1 MVVRAEAQARDHL
14 AVITGRSAGAAL
26 RAAIDAADG
35 RLVSWRPSQV
45 DHRPGR
51 VTAAYQAW
59 VCWGRGGRPSE
70 ETFGATVGGDMPSG
84 VTVVTDGS
92 NSIGVWRVPH
102 DPDLPGLAT
111 AMDPDTVGRLLKRF
125 GITGGRVRLRLR
137 SYRPRRRAVVE
148 ASAAGGRL
156 FLKVVRPHKA
166 RELHD
171 RHRVLTDAGLPS
183 PASLGWTDDGV
194 VVLTALAGTPLRQAL
209 RSSSGPWPAPRELTA
224 LLDRL
229 PDALLYNPARPSWS
243 ERADHYAHQVATS
256 MPELGPR
263 VRAIADEIESH
274 LQFGPVTP
282 VHGDLYEHQILVDG
296 GRVSGVL
303 DLDTAGPGDR
313 VDDLACVIGHL
324 EVLAQVWPDR
334 ARVITALGADY
345 LSHFDRGAD
354 RRQLRLR
361 AAGVVLSLATGP
373 HRVQELGWRQATERR
388 VGLAERWIERAL
400 ET

>member
-1 MVVRAEAQARDHL
+1 MAREGQAREQL

-26 RAAIDAADG
+26 RAVVDAADG

-45 DHRPGR
+45 EHRGGR

-59 VCWGRGGRPSE
+59 VCWGHGGRPSE
-70 ETFGATVGGDMPSG
+70 EMFGATVGEDMPSG
-84 VTVVTDGS
+84 VTVVTDGRT
-92 NSIGVWRVPH
+92 SIGVWRVPH

-111 AMDPDTVGRLLKRF
+111 AMDPDAVGRLWERF
-125 GITGGRVRLRLR
+125 GVPGGRARVWLR

-156 FLKVVRPHKA
+156 FLKVVRPHRA
-166 RELHD
+166 RELHE
-171 RHRVLTDAGLPS
+171 RHRLLAEAGLPS

-194 VVLTALAGTPLRQAL
+194 VVLASLPGIPLRQAL
-209 RSSSGPWPAPRELTA
+209 RSSDGPWPAPRELTR

-229 PDALLYNPARPSWS
+229 PDTLLAGPGRPSWS
-243 ERADHYAHQVATS
+243 DRADHYADQIATS

-263 VRAIADEIESH
+263 VRAIADELERR
-274 LQFGPVTP
+274 LEAGPRTP
-282 VHGDLYEHQILVDG
+282 VHGDLYEHQILVDN

-313 VDDLACVIGHL
+313 ADDLACVIGHL
-324 EVLAQVWPDR
+324 DVLAQVWPDR
-334 ARVITALGADY
+334 ARVITTLRGDY
-345 LSHFDRGAD
+345 LSHFDRHVD
-354 RRQLRLR
+354 KRQLRLR

-388 VGLAERWIERAL
+388 VALAEAWVARAR
-400 ET
+400 TA